1 MIRVLIVDDHPVV
14 RDGLRGMLSGQP
26 DFEVV
31 GEANNGLEAVRLVE
45 TLAPDV
51 ALMDLRMPQLDGV
64 GAIQQIKARPAASS
78 GAEAPAERSSGAVPA
93 ARTHVLVLTT
103 YDSDADILRAIEAGA
118 TGYLLKDAP
127 REELYQAV
135 RFAAEGKSY
144 LSPSVATRLMGQL
157 RQPAAEPLSPR
168 EMDVLKLV
176 AQGASNKEIAHHLHL
191 SEATVK
197 SHLLHIFAKLGVNDR
212 TQAVTVAIQRGIVKI
227 GLQ

>member
-1 MIRVLIVDDHPVV
+1 MIRILIVDDHPVV

-26 DFEVV
+26 DFTVV
-31 GEANNGLEAVRLVE
+31 GEASNGQDAVQMVTE
-45 TLAPDV
+45 HQPDV

-64 GAIQQIKARPAASS
+64 GAIQQIKALP
-78 GAEAPAERSSGAVPA
+78 G
-93 ARTHVLVLTT
+93 ARTNVLVLTT
-103 YDSDADILRAIEAGA
+103 YESDADILRAIEAGA

-144 LSPSVATRLMGQL
+144 LSPSVATRLTGSL
-157 RQPAAEPLSPR
+157 RRPANASLSPR
-168 EMDVLKLV
+168 EIDVLRLV
-176 AQGASNKEIAHHLHL
+176 ARGASNKEIARQLHL

-197 SHLLHIFAKLGVNDR
+197 SHLLHIFTKLEVNDR

-227 GLQ
+227 ENS